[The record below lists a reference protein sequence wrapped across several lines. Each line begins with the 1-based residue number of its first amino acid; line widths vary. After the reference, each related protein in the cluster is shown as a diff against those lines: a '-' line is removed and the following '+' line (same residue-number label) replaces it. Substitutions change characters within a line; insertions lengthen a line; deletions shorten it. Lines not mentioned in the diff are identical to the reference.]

1 MPLDWAQVRK
11 KYGKGVSIPTVAG
24 GKSLQITGADD
35 EAIHIKSP
43 LWTAK
48 LSRNNLE
55 KAVELI
61 EQGVIAREPG
71 LFVEDYRV
79 YVADERPT
87 SAAHVLKDLGFLGED
102 KGYHARC

>member
-1 MPLDWAQVRK
+1 MSLDWSQVKK
-11 KYGKGVSIPTVAG
+11 KYGKGTKIPTVAG
-24 GKSLQITGADD
+24 GKTLEITGADD
-35 EAIHIKSP
+35 QAIYIKSP

-55 KAVELI
+55 KAVDLI
-61 EQGVIAREPG
+61 EQGVITREPG

-87 SAAHVLKDLGFLGED
+87 SAAHVLRDLGFLEKD
-102 KGYHARC
+102 QGYHPRC